1 MTASVKRSGDELRI
15 YINNILHLLI
25 TDRITSIQ
33 SWNEED
39 KWYKIEIQTKH
50 NSVLLEYDSFEKWK
64 KILELI
70 NG

>member
-64 KILELI
+64 KILELL

>member
-1 MTASVKRSGDELRI
+1 MIASIKRSGDELKI

-64 KILELI
+64 KILELL

>member
-1 MTASVKRSGDELRI
+1 MIASVKRSGDELRI

-64 KILELI
+64 IA
-70 NG
+70 

>member
-1 MTASVKRSGDELRI
+1 MIASVKRSGDELRI